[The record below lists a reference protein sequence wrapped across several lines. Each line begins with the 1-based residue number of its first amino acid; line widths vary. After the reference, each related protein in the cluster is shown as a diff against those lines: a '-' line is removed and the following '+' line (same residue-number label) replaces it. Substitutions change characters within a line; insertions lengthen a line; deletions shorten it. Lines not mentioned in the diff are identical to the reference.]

1 VSEEPREP
9 TESSRGSALR
19 RRLGDAAGALLFPL
33 IAILISFIIGAVIMV
48 ATGNNPFAAYAAL
61 VQGAFGSPTALG
73 RTLLN
78 ATPLIFT
85 GLAVA
90 VAFRAGLFNI
100 GGEGQFFIGA
110 ITAAGLGVALGFLG
124 PLGTVLVLLACL
136 LTGFLWGAIPGFLKA
151 YFGAHEVITT
161 IMLNFIAILLVTYLA
176 LNPLR
181 SEGLVPGTDT
191 IDPAARIPF
200 IGLGLGRANYGFFLA
215 LLAVV
220 VFYLLLWRTQRG
232 FQIRA
237 VGLSAG
243 AASYAGMGI
252 GVNTVL
258 ALAIGG
264 AFAAL
269 GGGVEVLGVYGKM
282 SIPFVTG
289 LGFTGI
295 GVALLGRNHPV
306 GIVLGAL
313 LFGGLASGAQE
324 MQFATDVPLQL
335 ASVLSAIIL
344 LLVTATKLVELIV
357 GKRARALASGTHL
370 ERGLGV

>member
-1 VSEEPREP
+1 VSEERPEP

-19 RRLGDAAGALLFPL
+19 RRLGDAAGPLLFPL

-370 ERGLGV
+370 ERGLGQ

>member
-48 ATGNNPFAAYAAL
+48 ATGNNPFSAYAAL

-370 ERGLGV
+370 ERGLGQ